1 MALDKLID
9 DINELLQLEPG
20 PGFGLTLKAEEYD
33 AVVNDLEAM
42 SLGERMLMRPAAIID
57 GVLFVH
63 CIEVR
68 REPAGAS
75 DL

>member
-1 MALDKLID
+1 MLELIQA
-9 DINELLQLEPG
+9 IKELREREPG
-20 PGFGLTLKAEEYD
+20 PGFSLTLKAEEYD
-33 AVVNDLEAM
+33 AVVADLEAM
-42 SLGERMLMRPAAIID
+42 SPGERMLMRPAAIID